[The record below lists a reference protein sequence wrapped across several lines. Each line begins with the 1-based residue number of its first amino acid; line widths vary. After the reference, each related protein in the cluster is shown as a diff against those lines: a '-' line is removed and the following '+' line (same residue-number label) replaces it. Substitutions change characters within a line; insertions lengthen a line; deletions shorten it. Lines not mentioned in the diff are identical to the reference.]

1 MDLLTREKK
10 KKKSKHKHA
19 CLIQH
24 INQIKSDQR
33 G

>member
-1 MDLLTREKK
+1 MDLLTREK